1 MVTFAEL
8 LVITCIWSSYLF
20 INAVVESC
28 IYKLSHSHTVT
39 SVVRTIPHQWEK
51 AKLPLSPH
59 AHSLTDSHQILH
71 TWLHPPYLPHA
82 AFGQDCPRGYFS
94 PYSQSYHTFLVIS
107 LWAKSFYRP
116 TAQAVEPILTH
127 DTPTDAYSRSLV
139 PFGDQNTVF
148 SYLRPSFLGTY
159 YGKPMANTYSH
170 NCMMH
175 RDTMLKF
182 GRLFDLAK
190 YLGHTQNF

>member
-139 PFGDQNTVF
+139 PFHIFALHFWVLIMVSLWQIHIRITAWCIEIRCWN
-148 SYLRPSFLGTY
+148 
-159 YGKPMANTYSH
+159 
-170 NCMMH
+170 
-175 RDTMLKF
+175 
-182 GRLFDLAK
+182 LAGC
-190 YLGHTQNF
+190 LT